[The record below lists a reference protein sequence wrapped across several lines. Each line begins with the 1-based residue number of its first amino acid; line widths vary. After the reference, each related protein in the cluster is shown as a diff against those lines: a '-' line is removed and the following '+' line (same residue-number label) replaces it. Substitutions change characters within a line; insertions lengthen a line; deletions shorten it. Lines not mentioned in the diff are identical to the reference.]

1 MIKYYIFGGVN
12 TKRKDKESL
21 VSLILIIGIIFY
33 FKGLN
38 GVLEFIKNLSIAFWS
53 VLKMLNLIT
62 VQSTGDTIL
71 TLIFS
76 SSITFMIVGIILE
89 LFNIPKGK
97 FGILFGKVSFW
108 LIGIP
113 ISFILNILGRLI
125 FN

>member
-1 MIKYYIFGGVN
+1 M
-12 TKRKDKESL
+12 KRKDKESL

-76 SSITFMIVGIILE
+76 SIITFMIVGIILE

-97 FGILFGKVSFW
+97 FGRLFGKVSFW

-113 ISFILNILGRLI
+113 ISFILNVLGRLI

>member
-1 MIKYYIFGGVN
+1 MSN
-12 TKRKDKESL
+12 KDKNFIIT
-21 VSLILIIGIIFY
+21 LIFFIGMIFC
-33 FKGLN
+33 FKGWHE
-38 GVLEFIKNLSIAFWS
+38 GFKAIENLSISLLS

-89 LFNIPKGK
+89 LFNISKGK
-97 FGILFGKVSFW
+97 FGRLFGKVSFW

>member
-1 MIKYYIFGGVN
+1 M
-12 TKRKDKESL
+12 KRKDKETL

-38 GVLEFIKNLSIAFWS
+38 GVLEFIKNLSSAFWS

-97 FGILFGKVSFW
+97 FGRLFGKVSFW